1 MNSGILSFL
10 VFSFSKLV
18 VFSSPLIVLSLLGSE
33 SYVLTEQAISLA
45 LLLIPLL
52 NAGMTPA
59 YAYYVIEKKDIG
71 FKHSFYRHLL
81 ICIFILLLARFIP
94 TGQFESGGVYGV
106 FISMAMFLLFFGFL
120 SITYK
125 CKNDVKRSSALDA
138 CPYVLIF
145 VFIILNYILPI
156 YAEVFVLSLGVIFAF
171 ITVKVINSNKSF
183 LPRSI
188 FDFSGTLSYYKKGFR
203 CFIVSWLAIAV
214 VVVPRSF
221 IPEILSVDD
230 SESVY
235 LWLRISA
242 VLVFIFQYLSNSFYT
257 DLFDLS
263 ELNISILWS
272 LFWLGATVF
281 FILSLIVFDSDFFS
295 WAYIYTLLWIS
306 VAFLELQ
313 VNRKS
318 LEWNVLL
325 FGFLI
330 IPGLTF
336 FFYIKSF
343 LYFSLFSLAILM
355 VYAAIQLCAV
365 LNLKKG
371 AKLFLLPLLNFLIFF
386 LFLIGQQ

>member
-1 MNSGILSFL
+1 MMNSGILSFL

-45 LLLIPLL
+45 LLFIPLL
-52 NAGMTPA
+52 NAGVTAA

-71 FKHSFYRHLL
+71 FKHNFYRHLL

-94 TGQFESGGVYGV
+94 AGQFESGGVYGV

-125 CKNDVKRSSALDA
+125 CKNDVERSSALDA

-221 IPEILSVDD
+221 IPEILSVEDA
-230 SESVY
+230 ENVY
-235 LWLRISA
+235 LCMRAAA
-242 VLVFIFQYLSNSFYT
+242 VLVFGFQFLQISFFTKLFGLSRSG
-257 DLFDLS
+257 
-263 ELNISILWS
+263 LNILWCS
-272 LFWLGATVF
+272 FWMAGSVIFFVALLFVESE
-281 FILSLIVFDSDFFS
+281 FIS
-295 WAYIYTLLWIS
+295 WAYLYTLLWIS

-318 LEWNVLL
+318 KEWNV
-325 FGFLI
+325 FFLSFFI
-330 IPGLTF
+330 IPLLLL
-336 FFYIKSF
+336 FFYIRSF
-343 LYFSLFSLAILM
+343 FDFSLLS
-355 VYAAIQLCAV
+355 
-365 LNLKKG
+365 
-371 AKLFLLPLLNFLIFF
+371 LFLLLFYVGVQLRWVTDFRLGLSLLIFPIVNSLLYWVF
-386 LFLIGQQ
+386 YA

>member
-1 MNSGILSFL
+1 MMNSGILSFL

-125 CKNDVKRSSALDA
+125 CKNDVERSSALDA

-221 IPEILSVDD
+221 IPEILSVEDA
-230 SESVY
+230 ENVY
-235 LWLRISA
+235 LCMRAAA
-242 VLVFIFQYLSNSFYT
+242 VLVFGFQFLQISFFTKLFGLSRSG
-257 DLFDLS
+257 
-263 ELNISILWS
+263 LNILWCS
-272 LFWLGATVF
+272 FWMAGSVIFFVALLFVESE
-281 FILSLIVFDSDFFS
+281 FIS
-295 WAYIYTLLWIS
+295 WAYLYTLLWIS

-318 LEWNVLL
+318 KEWNV
-325 FGFLI
+325 FFLSFFI
-330 IPGLTF
+330 IPLLLL
-336 FFYIKSF
+336 FFYIRSF
-343 LYFSLFSLAILM
+343 FDFSLLS
-355 VYAAIQLCAV
+355 
-365 LNLKKG
+365 
-371 AKLFLLPLLNFLIFF
+371 LFLLLFYVGVQLRWVTDFRLGLSLLIFPIVNSLLYWVF
-386 LFLIGQQ
+386 YA

>member
-1 MNSGILSFL
+1 MMNSGILSFL

-71 FKHSFYRHLL
+71 FKHNFYRHLL

-221 IPEILSVDD
+221 IPEILTVEDA
-230 SESVY
+230 ENVY
-235 LWLRISA
+235 LCMRAAA
-242 VLVFIFQYLSNSFYT
+242 VLVFGFQFLQISFFTKLFGLSRSG
-257 DLFDLS
+257 
-263 ELNISILWS
+263 LNILWCS
-272 LFWLGATVF
+272 FWMAGSVIFFVALLFVESE
-281 FILSLIVFDSDFFS
+281 FIS
-295 WAYIYTLLWIS
+295 WAYLYTLLWIS

-318 LEWNVLL
+318 KEWNV
-325 FGFLI
+325 FFLSFFI
-330 IPGLTF
+330 IPLLLL
-336 FFYIKSF
+336 FFYIRSF
-343 LYFSLFSLAILM
+343 FDFSLLS
-355 VYAAIQLCAV
+355 
-365 LNLKKG
+365 
-371 AKLFLLPLLNFLIFF
+371 LFLLLFYVGVQLRWVTDLRLGLSLLIFPIVNSLLYWVF
-386 LFLIGQQ
+386 YA

>member
-71 FKHSFYRHLL
+71 FKHNFYRHLL

-138 CPYVLIF
+138 CPYILIF

-221 IPEILSVDD
+221 IPEILTVEDA
-230 SESVY
+230 ENVY
-235 LWLRISA
+235 LCMRAAA
-242 VLVFIFQYLSNSFYT
+242 VLVFGFQFLQISFFTKLFGLSRSG
-257 DLFDLS
+257 
-263 ELNISILWS
+263 LNILWCS
-272 LFWLGATVF
+272 FWMAGSVIFFVALLFVESE
-281 FILSLIVFDSDFFS
+281 FIS
-295 WAYIYTLLWIS
+295 WAYLYTLLWIS

-318 LEWNVLL
+318 KEWNV
-325 FGFLI
+325 FFLSFFI
-330 IPGLTF
+330 IPLLLL
-336 FFYIKSF
+336 FFYIRSF
-343 LYFSLFSLAILM
+343 FDFSLLS
-355 VYAAIQLCAV
+355 
-365 LNLKKG
+365 
-371 AKLFLLPLLNFLIFF
+371 LFLLLFYVGVQLRWVTDLRLGLSLLIFPIVNSLLYWVF
-386 LFLIGQQ
+386 YA

>member
-71 FKHSFYRHLL
+71 FKHNFYRHLL

-221 IPEILSVDD
+221 IPEILTVEDA
-230 SESVY
+230 ENVY
-235 LWLRISA
+235 LCMRAAA
-242 VLVFIFQYLSNSFYT
+242 VLVFGFQFLQISFFTKLFGLSRSG
-257 DLFDLS
+257 
-263 ELNISILWS
+263 LNILWCS
-272 LFWLGATVF
+272 FWMAGSVIFFVALLFVESE
-281 FILSLIVFDSDFFS
+281 FIS
-295 WAYIYTLLWIS
+295 WAYLYTLLWIS

-318 LEWNVLL
+318 KEWNV
-325 FGFLI
+325 FFLSFFI
-330 IPGLTF
+330 IPLLLL
-336 FFYIKSF
+336 FFYIRSF
-343 LYFSLFSLAILM
+343 FDFSLLS
-355 VYAAIQLCAV
+355 
-365 LNLKKG
+365 
-371 AKLFLLPLLNFLIFF
+371 LFLLLFYVGVQLRWVTDLRLGLSLLIFPIVNSLLYWVF
-386 LFLIGQQ
+386 YA